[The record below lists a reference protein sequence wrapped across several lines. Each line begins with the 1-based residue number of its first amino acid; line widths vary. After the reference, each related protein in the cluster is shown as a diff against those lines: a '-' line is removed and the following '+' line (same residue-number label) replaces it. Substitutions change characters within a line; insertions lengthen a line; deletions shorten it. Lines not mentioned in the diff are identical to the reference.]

1 VVAVVASIVINVKNN
16 VDVGCWSGWRSK
28 GKKIRVNTASTG
40 TGTCK
45 NKMMTAFDLGHFTTF
60 YILKDMITDR
70 AFFGRKAC
78 LSNSNG
84 IYVGI

>member
-1 VVAVVASIVINVKNN
+1 LDAGVVGEVRA
-16 VDVGCWSGWRSK
+16 
-28 GKKIRVNTASTG
+28 KKYAKPASTG

-45 NKMMTAFDLGHFTTF
+45 NKMMTALGLGHFTSF
-60 YILKDMITDR
+60 YILEDMITDR